1 MKNTLTKVLKS
12 HTLKMGGEITHMTF
26 VDTAPWSARPSYYF
40 NNMWDFLNDAPSTEN
55 ATFDPRSGV
64 PTDFRK
70 DTRQTLYALFVQ
82 DNYKMRP
89 NLTLTFGLRWEYFGS
104 ISEKNDNLS
113 SVVLGR
119 CECADRH
126 VAPARRHVVQSKRS
140 DFGPQVG
147 ATWSPDRFNDKM
159 VLRGGF
165 GIGYNGLDQAIS
177 LNGRSNPPFLSAAG
191 NLTGSQIVYGV
202 NSFPAD
208 VHSFSGYASNPA
220 TIANFDPNTNLPVP
234 GPNFALVAVPAF
246 PPSGRQPIPIATP
259 GISATT
265 WAASGWPRSDI
276 KEHDSP
282 PDAPV
287 QPEPGVCGP
296 GHSIQSVVN
305 GVDWYA
311 NDANASFNALLGESG
326 IGSAVRSS

>member
-1 MKNTLTKVLKS
+1 MGSAVDLHPASRCERHDRHHSTDDNHLDFGIGAPGLFDQKTIGVKNTLTKVLKS

-40 NNMWDFLNDAPSTEN
+40 NNMWDFLNDAPSAEN
-55 ATFDPRSGV
+55 ATFDPRTGV

-82 DNYKMRP
+82 DNYTMRP

-113 SVVLGR
+113 SVVLGPG
-119 CECADRH
+119 ADALTGMSLRLGGTLYE
-126 VAPARRHVVQSKRS
+126 SNRS

-147 ATWSPDRFNDKM
+147 ATWSPDRFNGKM

-208 VHSFSGYASNPA
+208 VQCV
-220 TIANFDPNTNLPVP
+220 LRLRV
-234 GPNFALVAVPAF
+234 
-246 PPSGRQPIPIATP
+246 
-259 GISATT
+259 
-265 WAASGWPRSDI
+265 
-276 KEHDSP
+276 
-282 PDAPV
+282 
-287 QPEPGVCGP
+287 EPGHYRQLRSEHQPPGAGP
-296 GHSIQSVVN
+296 ELRARRR
-305 GVDWYA
+305 DR
-311 NDANASFNALLGESG
+311 LP
-326 IGSAVRSS
+326 